1 MGGAAQLLGPLQTRD
16 AVGLGG
22 REPDSQGL
30 SRGWHPVPPRGALL
44 EQAAGALGAAVRCAG
59 RLFLAWNDP
68 GRRGRSKR
76 IQVGR
81 GTKDG
86 STCRN
91 LRSSK
96 ERGGGWGVEGVPSG
110 ARSDPGGEP
119 QCSGMGMGVGGNIPP
134 PPSPR
139 AAVSLEE
146 ESEYEGVSALGQ
158 CLRLQTF

>member
-44 EQAAGALGAAVRCAG
+44 EQAVGALGAAVRCEG

-68 GRRGRSKR
+68 GRRGRSNR

-91 LRSSK
+91 LRSRK
-96 ERGGGWGVEGVPSG
+96 EREPRGGGGEGSG
-110 ARSDPGGEP
+110 G
-119 QCSGMGMGVGGNIPP
+119 
-134 PPSPR
+134 SPKRRQIRPWRR
-139 AAVSLEE
+139 APVFRN
-146 ESEYEGVSALGQ
+146 GHG
-158 CLRLQTF
+158 RRG

>member
-91 LRSSK
+91 LRS
-96 ERGGGWGVEGVPSG
+96 RGGG
-110 ARSDPGGEP
+110 
-119 QCSGMGMGVGGNIPP
+119 GVGEWRESQAAPDQTLEESPSVPEWAWEKRVTP

>member
-30 SRGWHPVPPRGALL
+30 SGGRHSVSPRGALL
-44 EQAAGALGAAVRCAG
+44 EQAVGALGAAVKRAG
-59 RLFLAWNDP
+59 SSFLAWNGP

-86 STCRN
+86 SVCRN
-91 LRSSK
+91 LRSRRGR
-96 ERGGGWGVEGVPSG
+96 EPRGGGGEGSG
-110 ARSDPGGEP
+110 GSPKRRQIRPGRSAPVFRNGHGRR
-119 QCSGMGMGVGGNIPP
+119 G
-134 PPSPR
+134 
-139 AAVSLEE
+139 
-146 ESEYEGVSALGQ
+146 
-158 CLRLQTF
+158 